1 MQTTQREA
9 QTGAVYIGL
18 AKEGEGDDR
27 ENVRRKRKGWGGGGG
42 GGTMMSKVPT
52 VPAKA
57 PARTRQS
64 GQQPRPG
71 RHNLFDLRA
80 AEMFVRGFILQEADC
95 RY

>member
-1 MQTTQREA
+1 M
-9 QTGAVYIGL
+9 AVYFGL
-18 AKEGEGDDR
+18 AKEGEAGDDR
-27 ENVRRKRKGWGGGGG
+27 ECGGKEEGGP
-42 GGTMMSKVPT
+42 MMSKVPT